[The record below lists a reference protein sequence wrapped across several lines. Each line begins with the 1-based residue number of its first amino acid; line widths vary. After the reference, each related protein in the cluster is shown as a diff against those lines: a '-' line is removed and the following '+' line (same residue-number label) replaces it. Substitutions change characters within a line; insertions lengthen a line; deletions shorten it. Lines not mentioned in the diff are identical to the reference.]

1 MSSLSSIY
9 IKTET
14 LRTLFE
20 TLDKKGEK
28 GIEITISISDEVNEY
43 DQNLSGFV
51 AQTKEQR
58 ESKKTRFYVG
68 NGRTFWTDGTIQ
80 VPKKKEETHTA
91 EVVAEDKDD
100 LPF

>member
-14 LRTLFE
+14 LRKLFE

-28 GIEITISISDEVNEY
+28 GIELTISISDEVNEY
-43 DQNLSGFV
+43 DQNLSSFV

-58 ESKKTRFYVG
+58 EAKKTRFYVG

-80 VPKKKEETHTA
+80 VPKKKEETHNA
-91 EVVAEDKDD
+91 EVVSEEKDD

>member
-1 MSSLSSIY
+1 MSSLNSIY

-28 GIEITISISDEVNEY
+28 GIELTISISDEVNEY
-43 DQNLSGFV
+43 DQNLSSFV

-58 ESKKTRFYVG
+58 EAKKTRFYVG

-80 VPKKKEETHTA
+80 VPKKKEETHNA
-91 EVVAEDKDD
+91 EVVAEKEDD